1 MTDGILVR
9 IFGDDSDLEKTLTE
23 STKRIAK
30 YGAAAT
36 AAGAAIAIA
45 LTREGLRAADASA
58 KLARS
63 LDASIDGL
71 TALRMAAGDAGID
84 GLEGSLN
91 RLNRRLGALA
101 LEGGPAAATVER
113 LGIDLEKISG
123 MDIDQKIGYI
133 GDRIRDTGIS
143 SQEAARHLQQLGF
156 QQEGAL
162 ELFRNGSDSIAKYRE
177 EVDKFGL
184 SLSMVDARKIEK
196 ANDAMGILGDM
207 TQAVSQKLAIA
218 AAGPLTAI
226 AEAIEKAWVE
236 TDNFG
241 MASVDFQ
248 RKFANAVASVLEGTA
263 SLIGVMEGRGDV
275 AQMGLIGYLLFGK
288 KGLLIGTAI
297 GEVFSRVRDEL
308 KKFGIGTDADADA
321 VALAR
326 LNAEVQHLERTLASV
341 RPGHGQAAVDRLAV
355 VRAEIEALKASM
367 SPEATAS
374 FLEEFGEGSEGMSSF
389 VEHLRIMA
397 DAIRNST
404 EAAEESSGRIGAGA
418 GGGLPMGIT
427 EEERTALQDKLN
439 ALTESLM
446 SERELLQTKYEQNRE
461 LLRQALEE
469 DLLLEEDYAARV
481 EELSQKHQND
491 LNEIEASAAEQR
503 KKIAT
508 DEANAKLAL
517 AGAIFGDLST
527 LMNTESRKLFEIGK
541 ASAIAN
547 SLIDTYAGMSKAL
560 AQGGFKGIAMAAAVG
575 ARGFANVAA
584 IRKQSFGGGGA
595 GAMATGSNT
604 AAINAASQP
613 VATPSQASPMTTV
626 IRLQGDIFGASQVR
640 QLIEQLNEGQR
651 DGGRIILG

>member
-1 MTDGILVR
+1 MTDGIRVR
-9 IFGDDSDLEKTLTE
+9 IFGDDSELEKTLTE
-23 STKRIAK
+23 STKRLAK
-30 YGAAAT
+30 YGAAAA

-63 LDASIDGL
+63 LDATIDGL

-91 RLNRRLGALA
+91 RLNRRLGTLE
-101 LEGGPAAATVER
+101 LEGGPAAATIER
-113 LGIDLEKISG
+113 LGIDLEKIRV

-162 ELFRNGSDSIAKYRE
+162 ELFRKGSDEIARYRD

-184 SLSMVDARKIEK
+184 SLSMVDAQKIEK

-248 RKFANAVASVLEGTA
+248 KKFAGAIASAIGGTA
-263 SLIGVMEGRGDV
+263 TILAAFEGRGEV

-288 KGLLIGTAI
+288 KGLLIGGLI
-297 GEVFSRVRDEL
+297 GEVFSRVRAEL
-308 KKFGIGTDADADA
+308 KTFGIGTDADESA

-326 LNAEVQHLERTLASV
+326 LESQIAMLEHTASTLK
-341 RPGHGQAAVDRLAV
+341 PGHGLAV
-355 VRAEIEALKASM
+355 LSR
-367 SPEATAS
+367 
-374 FLEEFGEGSEGMSSF
+374 LEELQAQAQTLRETMTPDAMQDYIAEFTEGTGSLNDF
-389 VEHLRIMA
+389 IQHLYMLE
-397 DAIRNST
+397 DAVRNSVDA
-404 EAAEESSGRIGAGA
+404 AAESTERLGAGG
-418 GGGLPMGIT
+418 GGGLPMGMT
-427 EEERTALQDKLN
+427 EEERTALQDRLT
-439 ALTESLM
+439 ALTESM
-446 SERELLQTKYEQNRE
+446 MTEQELLQTKYEQNRE

-469 DLLLEEDYAARV
+469 ELLLEDDYANRV
-481 EELSQKHQND
+481 EQLSQQHQND
-491 LNEIEASAAEQR
+491 LNEIEANAAEVR
-503 KKIAT
+503 KRIARE
-508 DEANAKLAL
+508 EANAKLAL
-517 AGAIFGDLST
+517 ANAIFGDLST

-575 ARGFANVAA
+575 ARGFANVSA
-584 IRKQSFGGGGA
+584 IRRQSFGGGGA
-595 GAMATGSNT
+595 GALATGSNT